1 MLIDYLYENVK
12 KEILKGFINPIEI
25 KEILF
30 FYRKY
35 LEERYLEITEKEEFE
50 LKKEKFLK
58 REMRNWID
66 VSKKDKQRFL
76 VYDENLTKLGYFSN
90 LAYEAAMARIKGE
103 NVNITEETAQNYKKR
118 MKEYASKVRNFN
130 IEVAKEYLSNGIV
143 DIDFACG
150 KTECTSFRV
159 VKIR

>member
-1 MLIDYLYENVK
+1 MLIEFLYENAK

-25 KEILF
+25 KEILY

-35 LEERYLEITEKEEFE
+35 LEERYLEITEKQEFE
-50 LKKEKFLK
+50 EKKEKILK
-58 REMRNWID
+58 REIRNWND

-76 VYDENLTKLGYFSN
+76 VYDENLAKLGYFSN
-90 LAYEAAMARIKGE
+90 LAYEAAMSKIKGE
-103 NVNITEETAQNYKKR
+103 NVDINEQTAQNYKKL

-130 IEVAKEYLSNGIV
+130 KETAKEYLSNGIV
-143 DIDFACG
+143 DIDFATG

-159 VKIR
+159 GKIR